1 MHCANGL
8 PPEEAVQLI
17 SRSGPPDFEDNGKW
31 ISPFVVPSVLWSLY
45 SFFRTP
51 NDYWATISS
60 AIEVGGDV
68 DTTAAMA
75 GAISGAH
82 LGLDR
87 LPRAGAQ
94 QLTDQ
99 GTWGFAALAELAHR
113 CHALKIATEHLA

>member
-1 MHCANGL
+1 
-8 PPEEAVQLI
+8 
-17 SRSGPPDFEDNGKW
+17 
-31 ISPFVVPSVLWSLY
+31 VLCY

-51 NDYWATISS
+51 KDYWATIST

-87 LPRAGAQ
+87 LPLAAAH

-99 GTWGFAALAELAHR
+99 GTWGFAALVELAHR
-113 CHALKIATEHLA
+113 CHALKVAPQNRFARLSDGM